1 MATDLD
7 SNAKLEHHFKGDTEL
22 LAKTASAR
30 AEVRKALATLQQ
42 EVQKYSASPCQI
54 QADIKFNVLGPIAKE
69 HIYSVDIRDRKF
81 DQDLFAR
88 TKILAGKTAAK
99 GTAGSP
105 SGSAPR
111 ASHDDD
117 EVVEVRPFKRIRTE
131 ESNGQSS
138 PRSRG
143 LGSFSADIT
152 ATERIEGTHKLMQT
166 WHNEWTSQGGWLFD
180 TLTNAAA
187 TSTTNHTALLT
198 KLDVVQDVLG
208 QSINASTATTM
219 AELGNIAKLIPWLEH
234 CRKANADKV
243 QSREEKWRSSSA
255 TFHDQNRRERETAE
269 KRIEE
274 KLEKQRELLVKIAEA
289 NGVDVED
296 DDEEDKRSEVSLGA
310 QLTAELNLEAS
321 RAARD
326 GTDSRKNS
334 SITIDD

>member
-7 SNAKLEHHFKGDTEL
+7 LDAKLEHHFKGDTEL

-42 EVQKYSASPCQI
+42 EVQKYSASSCQI

-69 HIYSVDIRDRKF
+69 HLYSVNITDRKF

-88 TKILAGKTAAK
+88 TKTLAGKPAAK

-105 SGSAPR
+105 GAPAPR

-117 EVVEVRPFKRIRTE
+117 EVVEVRPFKRLRTD
-131 ESNGQSS
+131 ESNGQPS

-180 TLTNAAA
+180 TLTKAAA

-198 KLDVVQDVLG
+198 KLDV
-208 QSINASTATTM
+208 
-219 AELGNIAKLIPWLEH
+219 H
-234 CRKANADKV
+234 CRKTNADKV